1 MLLYLR
7 YLLSLLLKVFCF
19 FIGGDAQEHL
29 NKIHLFHPILSKI
42 GQIAIFSYITQQPLQ
57 FCLLYFLNII
67 KDSSRIL
74 GSLDSLLHPI
84 SQLIARNRD
93 RIFLR
98 YSDFLLLP
106 KYKYNIE
113 SLFVLVLRFLYAK
126 RNPKILCKI
135 KLSS

>member
-7 YLLSLLLKVFCF
+7 YLLSLLLKVCF
-19 FIGGDAQEHL
+19 FIGGDVQEHL
-29 NKIHLFHPILSKI
+29 NKIHLFHAILSKI

-126 RNPKILCKI
+126 WNPKILCKI